1 MHYPLGLVPRDD
13 MTRVL
18 IVEDD
23 PTTSA
28 TLAGLVRRH
37 QWQVDACADLAAAWQ
52 ALRSAPYDFVLLDL
66 SLPDGEGTDLL
77 QKLRRSPSGALPDP
91 KTSVLVISARSQ
103 LRSRLTA
110 LDLGADG
117 YVIKPV
123 HLEEVGAVMR
133 ALLRRRSTLLAGQIV
148 HRDLV
153 LDPNSRYVQRG
164 GTPVELTEQEFA
176 VLLALLE
183 DRPRP
188 LSRTDIQARSGNR
201 VGDGGAVE
209 VHVHHLRRKLGD
221 DIIQTVRGVG
231 YRIPE
236 AGAP

>member
-1 MHYPLGLVPRDD
+1 
-13 MTRVL
+13 MTRIL

-28 TLAGLVRRH
+28 TLAGVTRRQ
-37 QWQVDACADLAAAWQ
+37 QWEPRTCEDLASAWKL
-52 ALRSAPYDFVLLDL
+52 LRSEPVDMLLLDL

-77 QKLRRSPSGALPDP
+77 QKLRRATAGELPDP
-91 KTSVLVISARSQ
+91 KTPVLVISARSQ
-103 LRSRLTA
+103 LQSRLSA

-123 HLEEVGAVMR
+123 HLDEVAAVMR
-133 ALLRRRSTLLAGQIV
+133 ALLRRRTTLSAGQIV
-148 HRDLV
+148 HRGLV
-153 LDPNSRYVQRG
+153 VDPNTRFVQQKG
-164 GTPVELTEQEFA
+164 QPVELTEQEFA

-183 DRPRP
+183 DKSRA
-188 LSRTDIQARSGNR
+188 LSRADIQARTGNR

-221 DIIQTVRGVG
+221 TVIQTVRGVG
-231 YRIPE
+231 YRMGE
-236 AGAP
+236 GAPD

>member
-1 MHYPLGLVPRDD
+1 M
-13 MTRVL
+13 RVL

-28 TLAGLVRRH
+28 MLAALLRRQEWPH
-37 QWQVDACADLAAAWQ
+37 QVAEDLAQAWQ
-52 ALRSAPYDFVLLDL
+52 ALREQPYDILLLDM

-77 QKLRRSPSGALPDP
+77 QKVRRAPPGELPDP
-91 KTSVLVISARSQ
+91 KMPVLVISSRAQ
-103 LRSRLTA
+103 LRSRLNA

-123 HLEEVGAVMR
+123 HLDEVAAVIR
-133 ALLRRRSTLLAGQIV
+133 ALLRRRTTLSAGTIQY
-148 HRDLV
+148 RDLAV
-153 LDPNSRYVQRG
+153 DPALRTVQRG
-164 GTPVELTEQEFA
+164 GAAVDLTEQEFA

-188 LSRTDIQARSGNR
+188 LSRGDIQARSGNAE
-201 VGDGGAVE
+201 GDGGAVE
-209 VHVHHLRRKLGD
+209 VHVHHLRRKLGE

-231 YRIPE
+231 YCVPPE
-236 AGAP
+236 ARD

>member
-1 MHYPLGLVPRDD
+1 MLGEA

-28 TLAGLVRRH
+28 TLAGVVRRQ
-37 QWQVDACADLAAAWQ
+37 QWEPRTCEDLAGAWTL
-52 ALRSAPYDFVLLDL
+52 LRTEPVDVLLLDL

-77 QKLRRSPSGALPDP
+77 QKLRRSEAGRLPDP
-91 KTSVLVISARSQ
+91 KTPVLVISARSQ
-103 LRSRLTA
+103 LQSRLSA

-123 HLEEVGAVMR
+123 HLEEVAAVMR
-133 ALLRRRSTLLAGQIV
+133 ALLRRRTTLSAGQIV

-153 LDPNSRYVQRG
+153 LDPNSRFVQQKG
-164 GTPVELTEQEFA
+164 QPVELTEQEFA

-183 DRPRP
+183 DHPRT
-188 LSRTDIQARSGNR
+188 LSRADIQARTGNR

-209 VHVHHLRRKLGD
+209 VHVHHLRRKLGEAV
-221 DIIQTVRGVG
+221 IQTVRGVG
-231 YRIPE
+231 YRIGE
-236 AGAP
+236 AAAG

>member
-1 MHYPLGLVPRDD
+1 

-28 TLAGLVRRH
+28 MLVGIVRRQ
-37 QWQVDACADLAAAWQ
+37 QWEARSCEDLGSAWRL
-52 ALRSAPYDFVLLDL
+52 LRAEPMDLLLLDL

-77 QKLRRSPSGALPDP
+77 QKLRRSEAGELPDP
-91 KTSVLVISARSQ
+91 KTPVLVISARSQ
-103 LRSRLTA
+103 LASRLSA

-123 HLEEVGAVMR
+123 HLEEVAAVMR
-133 ALLRRRSTLLAGQIV
+133 ALLRRRTTLSAGQIV
-148 HRDLV
+148 HGDLV
-153 LDPNSRYVQRG
+153 LDPNSRFVQQRG
-164 GTPVELTEQEFA
+164 VPVELTEQEFA

-183 DRPRP
+183 DSPRT
-188 LSRTDIQARSGNR
+188 LSRADIQARTGNR

-209 VHVHHLRRKLGD
+209 VHVHHLRRKLGEGL
-221 DIIQTVRGVG
+221 IHTVRGVG
-231 YRIPE
+231 YRITDE
-236 AGAP
+236 SIA

>member
-1 MHYPLGLVPRDD
+1 

-28 TLAGLVRRH
+28 ALAGIVRRQ
-37 QWQVDACADLAAAWQ
+37 QWEAQTREDLASAWE
-52 ALRSAPYDFVLLDL
+52 ALRTASFDILVLDL

-77 QKLRRSPSGALPDP
+77 QKLRRSPAGELPEA
-91 KTSVLVISARSQ
+91 KTPVLVVSARSQ

-123 HLEEVGAVMR
+123 HLEEVAAVMR
-133 ALLRRRSTLLAGQIV
+133 ALLRRRTTLSAGQISY
-148 HRDLV
+148 RDLV
-153 LDPNSRYVQRG
+153 LDPNNRFVQRA
-164 GTPVELTEQEFA
+164 GTPIELTEQEFA

-183 DRPRP
+183 DQPKT
-188 LSRTDIQARSGNR
+188 LSRADIQARSGNR
-201 VGDGGAVE
+201 VGDGSAVE
-209 VHVHHLRRKLGD
+209 VHVHHLRKKLGENV
-221 DIIQTVRGVG
+221 IQTVRGVG
-231 YRIPE
+231 YRI
-236 AGAP
+236 AADDGA

>member
-1 MHYPLGLVPRDD
+1 MPGEAI
-13 MTRVL
+13 TRIL

-28 TLAGLVRRH
+28 TLAGVTRRQ
-37 QWQVDACADLAAAWQ
+37 QWEPLTCEDLASAWKL
-52 ALRSAPYDFVLLDL
+52 LRSEPVDLLLLDL

-77 QKLRRSPSGALPDP
+77 QKLRRTTAGDLPDP
-91 KTSVLVISARSQ
+91 KTPVLVISARSQ
-103 LRSRLTA
+103 LQSRLSA

-123 HLEEVGAVMR
+123 HLEEVAAVMR
-133 ALLRRRSTLLAGQIV
+133 ALLRRRTTLSAGQIV

-153 LDPNSRYVQRG
+153 VDPNGRFVQQKG
-164 GTPVELTEQEFA
+164 QAVELTEQEFA

-183 DRPRP
+183 DKTRA
-188 LSRTDIQARSGNR
+188 LSRADIQARTGNR

-221 DIIQTVRGVG
+221 TVIQTVRGVG
-231 YRIPE
+231 YRMGPE
-236 AGAP
+236 AAA

>member
-1 MHYPLGLVPRDD
+1 

-28 TLAGLVRRH
+28 TLAGVVRRQ
-37 QWQVDACADLAAAWQ
+37 QWEPLTCEDLASAWK
-52 ALRSAPYDFVLLDL
+52 LLCSEPVDILLLDL

-77 QKLRRSPSGALPDP
+77 QKVRRAEAGGRPDP
-91 KTSVLVISARSQ
+91 KTPVLVISARSQ
-103 LRSRLTA
+103 LPSRLSA

-123 HLEEVGAVMR
+123 HLDEVGAVMR
-133 ALLRRRSTLLAGQIV
+133 ALLRRRTTLSAGQIV
-148 HRDLV
+148 HGGLV
-153 LDPNSRYVQRG
+153 LDPNSRFVQQDG
-164 GTPVELTEQEFA
+164 QPVELTEQEFA

-183 DRPRP
+183 DRPRT
-188 LSRTDIQARSGNR
+188 LSRSDIQARTGNR
-201 VGDGGAVE
+201 VGEGGAVE

-221 DIIQTVRGVG
+221 GVIQTVRGAG
-231 YRIPE
+231 YRIMD
-236 AGAP
+236 APIG

>member
-1 MHYPLGLVPRDD
+1 MPRDD

-28 TLAGLVRRH
+28 ALAGLVRRQ
-37 QWQVDACADLAAAWQ
+37 QWQADTCEDLASAWQ
-52 ALRSAPYDFVLLDL
+52 ALCGHAYDFVVLDL

-77 QKLRRSPSGALPDP
+77 QKLRRSAPGGLPDA
-91 KTSVLVISARSQ
+91 KTPVLVVSARSQ

-123 HLEEVGAVMR
+123 HLDEVGAVMR
-133 ALLRRRSTLLAGQIV
+133 AFLRRRTTLSAGQITY
-148 HRDLV
+148 RDLV
-153 LDPNSRYVQRG
+153 LDPNGRFVQRG
-164 GTPVELTEQEFA
+164 GVPVELTEQEFA

-183 DRPRP
+183 DRPKP
-188 LSRTDIQARSGNR
+188 LSRADIQARSGNR

-209 VHVHHLRRKLGD
+209 VHVHHLRKKLGD
-221 DIIQTVRGVG
+221 KIIQTVRGVG

-236 AGAP
+236 EDAS

>member
-1 MHYPLGLVPRDD
+1 

-18 IVEDD
+18 IIDDD

-28 TLAGLVRRH
+28 TLAAVVRRQGWEH
-37 QWQVDACADLAAAWQ
+37 HVCGDLATAWE
-52 ALRSAPYDFVLLDL
+52 ALRATPFDSVLLDL
-66 SLPDGEGTDLL
+66 GLPDGDGTDLL
-77 QKLRRSPSGALPDP
+77 QKLRRSSAGELPDA
-91 KTSVLVISARSQ
+91 KTPVLVISARSQ

-123 HLEEVGAVMR
+123 HLEEVAAVLR
-133 ALLRRRSTLLAGQIV
+133 ALLRRRTTLSAGQIA
-148 HRDLV
+148 HKDLV
-153 LDPNSRYVQRG
+153 LDPNSRFVQRAG
-164 GTPVELTEQEFA
+164 QAVELTEQEFA

-188 LSRTDIQARSGNR
+188 LSRAEIQERTGNR

-209 VHVHHLRRKLGD
+209 VHVHHLRKKLGD
-221 DIIQTVRGVG
+221 ELIQTVRGVG
-231 YRIPE
+231 YRIPTDP
-236 AGAP
+236 AP

>member
-1 MHYPLGLVPRDD
+1 

-28 TLAGLVRRH
+28 MLVALVRRQ
-37 QWQVDACADLAAAWQ
+37 QWHVQACEDLASAWDALCAA
-52 ALRSAPYDFVLLDL
+52 PVDFLVLDL

-77 QKLRRSPSGALPDP
+77 QKLRRSPPGELPDA
-91 KTSVLVISARSQ
+91 KTPVLVISARSQ

-123 HLEEVGAVMR
+123 HVEEVAAVMR
-133 ALLRRRSTLLAGQIV
+133 ALLRRRTTLSAGTIV
-148 HRDLV
+148 YGDIL
-153 LDPNSRYVQRG
+153 LDPNNRFVQRAG
-164 GTPVELTEQEFA
+164 ATVELTEQEFA

-183 DRPRP
+183 DRPRA
-188 LSRTDIQARSGNR
+188 LSRADIQARSGNR
-201 VGDGGAVE
+201 VGDGSAVE
-209 VHVHHLRRKLGD
+209 VHVHHLRKKLGED
-221 DIIQTVRGVG
+221 VIQTVRGVG
-231 YRIPE
+231 YRIGE
-236 AGAP
+236 ERASS

>member
-1 MHYPLGLVPRDD
+1 

-18 IVEDD
+18 IVDDD

-28 TLAGLVRRH
+28 TLAAVVRRQNWEH
-37 QWQVDACADLAAAWQ
+37 HVCGDLDSAWK
-52 ALRSAPYDFVLLDL
+52 ALRSMRFDSVLLDL
-66 SLPDGEGTDLL
+66 GLPDGDGTDLL
-77 QKLRRSPSGALPDP
+77 QKLRRSPAGELPEA
-91 KTSVLVISARSQ
+91 KTPVLVISARSQ

-123 HLEEVGAVMR
+123 HLEEVAAVVR
-133 ALLRRRSTLLAGQIV
+133 ALLRRRTTLSAGQIV

-153 LDPNSRYVQRG
+153 LDPNSRFVQRAG
-164 GTPVELTEQEFA
+164 HAVELTEQEFA

-188 LSRTDIQARSGNR
+188 LSRPEIQARSGNR

-209 VHVHHLRRKLGD
+209 VHVHHLRKKLGD
-221 DIIQTVRGVG
+221 DLIQTVRGVG
-231 YRIPE
+231 YRIAE
-236 AGAP
+236 DGAA